1 MASIRQE
8 STGTFHV
15 TFRINGTR
23 FKRSLQTKKQSRAED
38 RRDEVNETLR
48 LIKNGRLCVPSGVC
62 PGAFVMADGNAEL
75 LHLVDT
81 KIDSGPKTIRQL
93 FKKFFGALPEGS
105 LENSTLTTMRVHQ
118 RHLEREIGANKSL
131 SSLAHADLQ
140 FYVNQRS
147 KQDSQFI
154 QVKATDDKPAKRK
167 KVTAATIRKEI
178 VTLNSIWIWARDN
191 DFVDRPLPKKGLKYK
206 KARRNHRFKPG
217 KRLSA
222 KSNWMGSLIVR
233 QMNYGTAYTSV
244 ASKFNR
250 CSTRFRNDLA
260 TLSSTP

>member
-75 LHLVDT
+75 LHLVDS

-206 KARRNHRFKPG
+206 KGKEKPPFQTWQEIERKIQLDG
-217 KRLSA
+217 LSDCEA
-222 KSNWMGSLIVR
+222 DELWHCLYLSRQQVQQMLDSPSVPTCVR
-233 QMNYGTAYTSV
+233 Q
-244 ASKFNR
+244 
-250 CSTRFRNDLA
+250 L
-260 TLSSTP
+260 